1 MLNGPMKCSRGRKKP
16 FFVGLRMTKE
26 ERSILDKI
34 EEKVGLSKS
43 ESLLKGL
50 EILSEYYSL
59 GLDQPPLSFELR
71 RLEEEAIQ
79 HAEALKRI
87 RRREDALKEIIH
99 ELRVI
104 DQIVDRYNEDKNA
117 LIQILIDIQN
127 RFNWISKTAVIWIS
141 ERLEIPT
148 SFIYQIATFYKFFT
162 LTPRGRHLVRV
173 CLGTACHV
181 RGGPKV
187 MEAVER
193 TLSVKHGDVTSDGMF
208 SLERVNCLG
217 CCALGPV
224 MVVDGD
230 YHGNLKPA
238 DVGKV
243 LSKYS

>member
-1 MLNGPMKCSRGRKKP
+1 MLNAPMKPADDRKKP

-34 EEKVGLSKS
+34 QEKVGLTKT

-59 GLDQPPLSFELR
+59 GLDQPPLSFELKK
-71 RLEEEAIQ
+71 LEEEAIQ
-79 HAEALKRI
+79 HADALKRI

-99 ELRVI
+99 ELRII
-104 DQIVDRYNEDKNA
+104 DQIVNKYNDKNA

-127 RFNWISKTAVIWIS
+127 KFNWISKTAVIWIS

-148 SFIYQIATFYKFFT
+148 SSIYQIATFYKFFT

-187 MEAVER
+187 METVER
-193 TLSVKHGDVTSDGMF
+193 TLGVEQGDVTSDGKF

-224 MVVDGD
+224 IVVDND
-230 YHGNLKPA
+230 YYGNFKTA